1 MSTTASAASCP
12 KCKFPRE
19 EKAPVCPACGVI
31 FSKLMSR
38 SEPRSAAT
46 NSSLAAAVLFAR
58 VPALDPPSAVVW
70 LARLFTLSASIALPI
85 SLTAFGYVE
94 SNSGTTAL
102 RLGGIVANLF
112 VLWIG
117 LALRRRGPRVR
128 GGMIVLS
135 LLQLPL
141 IPLGTILG
149 IAQLYFFSSE
159 GARLYYSERSPQSLS
174 DADHAALRAWHD
186 AESGRWIVRLVTIG
200 SALLVIAMLAA
211 LAFGLLSPASL
222 VSAKQR
228 RAEHDIRVIDGERL
242 PQR

>member
-1 MSTTASAASCP
+1 M
-12 KCKFPRE
+12 
-19 EKAPVCPACGVI
+19 
-31 FSKLMSR
+31 
-38 SEPRSAAT
+38 
-46 NSSLAAAVLFAR
+46 
-58 VPALDPPSAVVW
+58 DPPSAVVW
-70 LARLFTLSASIALPI
+70 LARLFTLIASIALPI

-102 RLGGIVANLF
+102 LLGGIVANLF

-200 SALLVIAMLAA
+200 SALLVIAMLSA
-211 LAFGLLSPASL
+211 LAFVLLSPASL

-228 RAEHDIRVIDGERL
+228 QAEQNIRVIDGERL